1 MISMRNLATLFCT
14 VMFTVSSAPV
24 QSKEKLT
31 AQSSPVAIAQQ
42 YVGLN
47 TREDRTELR
56 SVVKVDPRRVPWC
69 AAFVNAVLEM
79 AGYEGTGSLL
89 ARSFLDLGRRVQEP
103 RRGDIV
109 VLKRGSEEWSGHVGF
124 YVGETVVK
132 GVRYVEV
139 LGGNQRDSVAVSLY
153 PKRLVLGYRRMVDES
168 RRVLLA
174 SVLE

>member
-1 MISMRNLATLFCT
+1 MRNLATLFCT
-14 VMFTVSSAPV
+14 VMFFTASSVPV

-89 ARSFLDLGRRVQEP
+89 ARSFLDLGRPVREP

-109 VLKRGSEEWSGHVGF
+109 VLKRGDEAWTGHVGF
-124 YVGETVVK
+124 YVGETMVK

-139 LGGNQRDSVAVSLY
+139 LGGNQRHSVAVSLY